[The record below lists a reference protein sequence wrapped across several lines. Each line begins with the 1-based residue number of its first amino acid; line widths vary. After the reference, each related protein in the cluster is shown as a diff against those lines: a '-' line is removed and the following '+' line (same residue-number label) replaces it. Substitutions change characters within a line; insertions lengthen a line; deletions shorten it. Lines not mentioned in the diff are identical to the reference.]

1 MLLPII
7 TASIAPMAAM
17 QPALVQAVEHD
28 IVVAN
33 DIAYYEGPDAD
44 PKKHKLDIYTP
55 KGLKDFPVVFF
66 IHGGTWSSGDR
77 KMYGNMGQMFAKQG
91 IGIVVISYRL
101 SPAVTHPA
109 HIEDVAKAFA
119 WTHANIA
126 KYGGRADQIF
136 VAGHSA
142 GGHLT
147 SLLAANP
154 EYLKKH
160 NLSSKNIKG
169 IIPISGVYDIP
180 AGMFPKIFP
189 GTQDEL
195 KGASPLK
202 NVSQDGPPA
211 LVMYADMDYAGL
223 DTLAKLYSTKLN
235 ELKIP
240 TTLELIKN
248 RTHITIISKMM
259 LSTTDPASKFA
270 VDFIRKHTK

>member
-1 MLLPII
+1 MLFPLMVTPIVP
-7 TASIAPMAAM
+7 AYSAAM
-17 QPALVQAVEHD
+17 QAQEHD
-28 IVVAN
+28 VVVVN
-33 DIAYYEGPDAD
+33 DISYYEGPDAD
-44 PKKHKLDIYTP
+44 AKKHKLDIYTP

-77 KMYGNMGQMFAKQG
+77 KMYGNMGQMFASQG

-109 HIEDVAKAFA
+109 HIEDVARAFA

-126 KYGGRADQIF
+126 KHGGRADRIF

-160 NLSSKNIKG
+160 NLSSKNIRG

-189 GTQDEL
+189 GTADEV
-195 KGASPLK
+195 KPASPLK
-202 NVSQDGPPA
+202 NLAAGGPPA
-211 LVMYADMDYAGL
+211 LVMYADQDYAGL
-223 DTLAKLYSTKLN
+223 DTLAKLYTAKLS
-235 ELKIP
+235 ELKVPATI
-240 TTLELIKN
+240 ELIKS

-259 LSTTDPASKFA
+259 LSATDAASKLA
-270 VDFIRKHTK
+270 LDFIRKYAK

>member
-1 MLLPII
+1 MIFPITVPAI
-7 TASIAPMAAM
+7 VAT
-17 QPALVQAVEHD
+17 QPAFHVFAQQE
-28 IVVAN
+28 VVVVN
-33 DIAYYEGPDAD
+33 DIAYYEGADAD
-44 PKKHKLDIYTP
+44 AKKHKLDIYTP

-77 KMYGNMGQMFAKQG
+77 KMYGNMGQMFASQG
-91 IGIVVISYRL
+91 IGVVVISYRL

-126 KYGGRADQIF
+126 KYGGRADRIF

-160 NLSSKNIKG
+160 NLSSKNIRG

-189 GTQDEL
+189 GTADAL
-195 KGASPLK
+195 KAASPVK
-202 NVSQDGPPA
+202 NLTAGGPPA
-211 LVMYADMDYAGL
+211 LVIYADQDYAGL
-223 DTLAKLYSTKLN
+223 EQLAKQYTAKLGD
-235 ELKIP
+235 LK
-240 TTLELIKN
+240 TQATLELIKD
-248 RTHITIISKMM
+248 RTHITIITKMM
-259 LSTTDPASKFA
+259 LSAKDATSTLAL
-270 VDFIRKHTK
+270 DFIRKYAK

>member
-1 MLLPII
+1 MIFPITVPAI
-7 TASIAPMAAM
+7 VAT
-17 QPALVQAVEHD
+17 QPAFYLFAEQEVT
-28 IVVAN
+28 VVN
-33 DIAYYEGPDAD
+33 DIAYYEGADAD
-44 PKKHKLDIYTP
+44 TKKHKLDIYTP

-77 KMYGNMGQMFAKQG
+77 KMYGNMGQMFASQG
-91 IGIVVISYRL
+91 IGVVVISYRL

-109 HIEDVAKAFA
+109 HIEDVARAFA

-126 KYGGRADQIF
+126 KYGGRADRIF

-160 NLSSKNIKG
+160 NLSSKNIRG

-189 GTQDEL
+189 GTADAL
-195 KGASPLK
+195 KPASPVK
-202 NVSQDGPPA
+202 HRSIMYEGPWA
-211 LVMYADMDYAGL
+211 LPLSVLSGMRAPSLSSGSVGIAAWGL
-223 DTLAKLYSTKLN
+223 TRLLW
-235 ELKIP
+235 
-240 TTLELIKN
+240 
-248 RTHITIISKMM
+248 
-259 LSTTDPASKFA
+259 
-270 VDFIRKHTK
+270 

>member
-1 MLLPII
+1 MIFPITVPAI
-7 TASIAPMAAM
+7 VAT
-17 QPALVQAVEHD
+17 QPAIHVFAEQEVN
-28 IVVAN
+28 VVS
-33 DIAYYEGPDAD
+33 DIAYYEGADAD
-44 PKKHKLDIYTP
+44 AKKHKLDIYTP

-77 KMYGNMGQMFAKQG
+77 KMYGNMGQMFASQG
-91 IGIVVISYRL
+91 IGVVVISYRL

-109 HIEDVAKAFA
+109 HIEDVARAFA

-126 KYGGRADQIF
+126 KYGGRADRIF

-160 NLSSKNIKG
+160 NLSSKNIRG
-169 IIPISGVYDIP
+169 LIPISGVYDIP

-189 GTQDEL
+189 GTADEL
-195 KGASPLK
+195 KPASPLK
-202 NVSQDGPPA
+202 NVTQDGPPA
-211 LVMYADMDYAGL
+211 LVMYADQDYAGL
-223 DTLAKLYSTKLN
+223 DTLAKLYTAKLG

-240 TTLELIKN
+240 ATLELIKN

-259 LSTTDPASKFA
+259 LSTTDAASKLALEF
-270 VDFIRKHTK
+270 VRKYAK

>member
-1 MLLPII
+1 MLFPLMITPIVP
-7 TASIAPMAAM
+7 AYSAAM
-17 QPALVQAVEHD
+17 QAQEHD
-28 IVVAN
+28 VAVVN

-44 PKKHKLDIYTP
+44 AKKHKLDIYTP

-77 KMYGNMGQMFAKQG
+77 KMYGNMGQMFASQG
-91 IGIVVISYRL
+91 IGVVVISYRL

-126 KYGGRADQIF
+126 KHGGRADRIF

-160 NLSSKNIKG
+160 GLSAKNIRG

-189 GTQDEL
+189 GTADEV
-195 KGASPLK
+195 KPASPLK
-202 NVSQDGPPA
+202 NLAAGGPPA
-211 LVMYADMDYAGL
+211 LVMYADQDYAGL
-223 DTLAKLYSTKLN
+223 DTLAKLYAAKLG
-235 ELKIP
+235 ELKVPATI
-240 TTLELIKN
+240 ELIKS

-259 LSTTDPASKFA
+259 LSATDAASKLA
-270 VDFIRKHTK
+270 LDFIRKYAK

>member
-1 MLLPII
+1 MITPIVP
-7 TASIAPMAAM
+7 AYSAAI
-17 QPALVQAVEHD
+17 QAQEHD
-28 IVVAN
+28 VAVVN
-33 DIAYYEGPDAD
+33 DIAYYEGADAD
-44 PKKHKLDIYTP
+44 AKKHKLDIYTP

-91 IGIVVISYRL
+91 IGVVVISYRL

-119 WTHANIA
+119 WTYANIA
-126 KYGGRADQIF
+126 KYGGRADRIF

-160 NLSSKNIKG
+160 GLSSKNIRG

-189 GTQDEL
+189 GTADEV
-195 KGASPLK
+195 KPASPVK
-202 NVSQDGPPA
+202 NLSAGGPPA
-211 LVMYADMDYAGL
+211 LVIYADQDYAGL
-223 DTLAKLYSTKLN
+223 DLLAKQYTAKLG
-235 ELKIP
+235 ELKTP
-240 TTLELIKN
+240 ATLELIKD
-248 RTHITIISKMM
+248 RTHITIITKMM
-259 LSTTDPASKFA
+259 LSAKDA
-270 VDFIRKHTK
+270 VSTLALDFIRKYAK

>member
-1 MLLPII
+1 MIFPITVPAI
-7 TASIAPMAAM
+7 VAT
-17 QPALVQAVEHD
+17 QPAFHVFAQQE
-28 IVVAN
+28 VVVVN
-33 DIAYYEGPDAD
+33 DIAYYEGADAD
-44 PKKHKLDIYTP
+44 AKKHKLDIYTP

-77 KMYGNMGQMFAKQG
+77 KMYGNMGQMFASQG
-91 IGIVVISYRL
+91 IGVVVISYRL

-109 HIEDVAKAFA
+109 HIEDVARAFA

-126 KYGGRADQIF
+126 KYGGRADRIF

-160 NLSSKNIKG
+160 NLSSKNIRG

-189 GTQDEL
+189 GTADAL
-195 KGASPLK
+195 KPASPVK
-202 NVSQDGPPA
+202 NLTAGGPPA
-211 LVMYADMDYAGL
+211 LVIYADQDYAGL
-223 DTLAKLYSTKLN
+223 EQLAKQYTAKLG
-235 ELKIP
+235 ELK
-240 TTLELIKN
+240 TQATLELIKD
-248 RTHITIISKMM
+248 RTHITIITKMM
-259 LSTTDPASKFA
+259 LSAKDATSTLAL
-270 VDFIRKHTK
+270 DFIRKYAK

>member
-1 MLLPII
+1 MLFPLMVTPIVP
-7 TASIAPMAAM
+7 AYSAA
-17 QPALVQAVEHD
+17 VQAQEQAVTV
-28 IVVAN
+28 IN

-44 PKKHKLDIYTP
+44 AKKHKLDIYTP

-66 IHGGTWSSGDR
+66 IHGGSWTSGDR
-77 KMYGNMGQMFAKQG
+77 KMYGNMGQMFASQG
-91 IGIVVISYRL
+91 IGAVVISYRL
-101 SPAVTHPA
+101 SPAVAHPG

-126 KYGGRADQIF
+126 KYGGRADRIF

-160 NLSSKNIKG
+160 NLSSKNIRG

-180 AGMFPKIFP
+180 AGMFPKIFI
-189 GTQDEL
+189 GTQEEI
-195 KGASPLK
+195 KNASPLK
-202 NVSQDGPPA
+202 NLTAGGPPA
-211 LVMYADMDYAGL
+211 LVMYADQDYAGL
-223 DTLAKLYSTKLN
+223 DTLAKLYTAKLG
-235 ELKIP
+235 ELKVP
-240 TTLELIKN
+240 STLELIKS

-259 LSTTDPASKFA
+259 MSATDPASKLA
-270 VDFIRKHTK
+270 LDFIRQNAK

>member
-1 MLLPII
+1 MIFPITVPAI
-7 TASIAPMAAM
+7 VAT
-17 QPALVQAVEHD
+17 QPAFHVFAQQE
-28 IVVAN
+28 VVVVN
-33 DIAYYEGPDAD
+33 DIAYYEGADAD
-44 PKKHKLDIYTP
+44 AKKHKLDIYTP

-77 KMYGNMGQMFAKQG
+77 KMYGNMGQMFASQG
-91 IGIVVISYRL
+91 IGVVVISYRL

-126 KYGGRADQIF
+126 KYGGRADRIF

-160 NLSSKNIKG
+160 NLSSKNIRG

-189 GTQDEL
+189 GTADAL
-195 KGASPLK
+195 KAASPVK
-202 NVSQDGPPA
+202 NLTAGGPPA
-211 LVMYADMDYAGL
+211 LVIYADQDYAGL
-223 DTLAKLYSTKLN
+223 DLLAKQYTAKLG
-235 ELKIP
+235 ELK
-240 TTLELIKN
+240 TQATLELIKD
-248 RTHITIISKMM
+248 RTHITIITKMM
-259 LSTTDPASKFA
+259 LSAKDATSTLAL
-270 VDFIRKHTK
+270 DFIRKYAK

>member
-1 MLLPII
+1 MLFPLMVTPIVP
-7 TASIAPMAAM
+7 AYSAAM
-17 QPALVQAVEHD
+17 QAQEHD
-28 IVVAN
+28 VVVVN

-44 PKKHKLDIYTP
+44 AKKHKLDIYTP

-77 KMYGNMGQMFAKQG
+77 KMYGNMGQMFASQG
-91 IGIVVISYRL
+91 IGVVVISYRL

-109 HIEDVAKAFA
+109 HIEDVARAFA

-126 KYGGRADQIF
+126 KYGGRADRIF

-160 NLSSKNIKG
+160 NLSSKNIRG

-189 GTQDEL
+189 GTADEI
-195 KGASPLK
+195 KPASPLK
-202 NVSQDGPPA
+202 NLAAGGPPA
-211 LVMYADMDYAGL
+211 LVIYADQDYAGL
-223 DTLAKLYSTKLN
+223 ELLAKQYTAKLG
-235 ELKIP
+235 ELKVPATI
-240 TTLELIKN
+240 ELIKS

-259 LSTTDPASKFA
+259 LSATDVASKLA
-270 VDFIRKHTK
+270 LDFIRKYAK

>member
-1 MLLPII
+1 MIFPITVPAI
-7 TASIAPMAAM
+7 VAT
-17 QPALVQAVEHD
+17 QPAFHVFAQQE
-28 IVVAN
+28 VVVVN
-33 DIAYYEGPDAD
+33 DIAYYEGADAD
-44 PKKHKLDIYTP
+44 AKKHKLDIYTP

-77 KMYGNMGQMFAKQG
+77 KMYGNMGQMFASQG
-91 IGIVVISYRL
+91 IGVVVISYRL

-109 HIEDVAKAFA
+109 HIEDVARAFA

-126 KYGGRADQIF
+126 KYGGRADRIF

-160 NLSSKNIKG
+160 NLSSKNIRG

-189 GTQDEL
+189 GTADAL
-195 KGASPLK
+195 KPASPVK
-202 NVSQDGPPA
+202 NLTAGGPPA
-211 LVMYADMDYAGL
+211 LVIYADQDYAGL
-223 DTLAKLYSTKLN
+223 DLLAKQYTAKLG
-235 ELKIP
+235 ELK
-240 TTLELIKN
+240 TQATLELIKD
-248 RTHITIISKMM
+248 RTHITIITKMM
-259 LSTTDPASKFA
+259 LSAKDATSMLAL
-270 VDFIRKHTK
+270 DFIRKYAK

>member
-1 MLLPII
+1 MIFPITVPAI
-7 TASIAPMAAM
+7 VAT
-17 QPALVQAVEHD
+17 QPAIHLFAEQEVN
-28 IVVAN
+28 VVS
-33 DIAYYEGPDAD
+33 DIAYYEGADAD
-44 PKKHKLDIYTP
+44 AKKHKLDIYTP

-77 KMYGNMGQMFAKQG
+77 KMYGNMGQMFASQG
-91 IGIVVISYRL
+91 IGVVVISYRL

-109 HIEDVAKAFA
+109 HIEDVARAFA

-126 KYGGRADQIF
+126 KYGGRADRIF

-160 NLSSKNIKG
+160 NLSSKNIRG

-189 GTQDEL
+189 GTADAL
-195 KGASPLK
+195 KPASPVK
-202 NVSQDGPPA
+202 NLTAGGPPA
-211 LVMYADMDYAGL
+211 LVIYADQDYAGL
-223 DTLAKLYSTKLN
+223 DLLAKQYTAKLG
-235 ELKIP
+235 ELK
-240 TTLELIKN
+240 TQATLELIKD
-248 RTHITIISKMM
+248 RTHITIITKMM
-259 LSTTDPASKFA
+259 LSAKDATSTLALE
-270 VDFIRKHTK
+270 FIRKYAK

>member
-1 MLLPII
+1 MIFPITVPAI
-7 TASIAPMAAM
+7 VAT
-17 QPALVQAVEHD
+17 QPAFHVFAQQE
-28 IVVAN
+28 VVVVN
-33 DIAYYEGPDAD
+33 DIAYYEGADAD
-44 PKKHKLDIYTP
+44 AKKHKLDIYTP

-77 KMYGNMGQMFAKQG
+77 KMYGNMGQMFASQG
-91 IGIVVISYRL
+91 IGVVVISYRL

-126 KYGGRADQIF
+126 KYGGRADRIF

-160 NLSSKNIKG
+160 NLSSKNIRG

-189 GTQDEL
+189 GTADAL
-195 KGASPLK
+195 KAASPVK
-202 NVSQDGPPA
+202 NLTAGGPPA
-211 LVMYADMDYAGL
+211 LVIYADQDYAGL
-223 DTLAKLYSTKLN
+223 EQLAKQYTAKLG
-235 ELKIP
+235 ELK
-240 TTLELIKN
+240 TQATLELIKD
-248 RTHITIISKMM
+248 RTHITIITKMM
-259 LSTTDPASKFA
+259 LSAKDAISTLAL
-270 VDFIRKHTK
+270 DFIRKYAK

>member
-1 MLLPII
+1 MIFPITVPAI
-7 TASIAPMAAM
+7 VAT
-17 QPALVQAVEHD
+17 QPAFHVFAQQE
-28 IVVAN
+28 VVVVN
-33 DIAYYEGPDAD
+33 DITYYEGADAD
-44 PKKHKLDIYTP
+44 AKKHKLDIYTP

-77 KMYGNMGQMFAKQG
+77 KMYGNMGQMFASQG
-91 IGIVVISYRL
+91 IGVVVISYRL

-109 HIEDVAKAFA
+109 HIEDVARAFA

-126 KYGGRADQIF
+126 KYGGRADRIF

-160 NLSSKNIKG
+160 NLSSKNIRG

-189 GTQDEL
+189 GTADAL
-195 KGASPLK
+195 KPASPVK
-202 NVSQDGPPA
+202 NLTAGGPPA
-211 LVMYADMDYAGL
+211 LVIYADQDYAGL
-223 DTLAKLYSTKLN
+223 DLLAKQYTAKLG
-235 ELKIP
+235 ELK
-240 TTLELIKN
+240 TQATLELIKD
-248 RTHITIISKMM
+248 RTHITIITKMM
-259 LSTTDPASKFA
+259 LSAKDATSTLAL
-270 VDFIRKHTK
+270 DFIRKYAK

>member
-1 MLLPII
+1 MIFPITVPAI
-7 TASIAPMAAM
+7 VAT
-17 QPALVQAVEHD
+17 QPAFHVFAQQE
-28 IVVAN
+28 VVVVN
-33 DIAYYEGPDAD
+33 DIAYYEGADAD
-44 PKKHKLDIYTP
+44 AKKHKLDIYTP

-77 KMYGNMGQMFAKQG
+77 KMYGNMGQMFASQG
-91 IGIVVISYRL
+91 IGVVVISYRL

-126 KYGGRADQIF
+126 KYGGRADRIF

-160 NLSSKNIKG
+160 NLSSKNIRG

-189 GTQDEL
+189 GTADAL
-195 KGASPLK
+195 KAASPVK
-202 NVSQDGPPA
+202 NLTAGGPPA
-211 LVMYADMDYAGL
+211 LVLYADQDYAGL
-223 DTLAKLYSTKLN
+223 DLLAKQYTAKLG
-235 ELKIP
+235 ELK
-240 TTLELIKN
+240 TQATLELIKD
-248 RTHITIISKMM
+248 RTHITIITKMM
-259 LSTTDPASKFA
+259 LSAKDATSTLAL
-270 VDFIRKHTK
+270 DFIRKYAK

>member
-1 MLLPII
+1 MIFPITVPAI
-7 TASIAPMAAM
+7 VAT
-17 QPALVQAVEHD
+17 QPAFHVFAQQE
-28 IVVAN
+28 VVVVN
-33 DIAYYEGPDAD
+33 DIAYYEGADAD
-44 PKKHKLDIYTP
+44 AKKHKLDIYTP

-77 KMYGNMGQMFAKQG
+77 KMYGNMGQMFASQG
-91 IGIVVISYRL
+91 IGVVVISYRL

-109 HIEDVAKAFA
+109 HIEDVARAFA

-126 KYGGRADQIF
+126 KYGGRADRIF

-160 NLSSKNIKG
+160 NLSSKNIRG

-189 GTQDEL
+189 GTADAL
-195 KGASPLK
+195 KPASPVK
-202 NVSQDGPPA
+202 NLTAGGPPA
-211 LVMYADMDYAGL
+211 LVIYADQDYAGL
-223 DTLAKLYSTKLN
+223 EQLAKQYTAKLG
-235 ELKIP
+235 ELK
-240 TTLELIKN
+240 TQATLELIKD
-248 RTHITIISKMM
+248 RTHITIITKMM
-259 LSTTDPASKFA
+259 LSAKDATSTLAL
-270 VDFIRKHTK
+270 DFIPKYAK

>member
-1 MLLPII
+1 MLFPLMVTPIVP
-7 TASIAPMAAM
+7 AYSAAM
-17 QPALVQAVEHD
+17 QAQEHD
-28 IVVAN
+28 VVVVN

-44 PKKHKLDIYTP
+44 AKKHKLDIYTP

-77 KMYGNMGQMFAKQG
+77 KMYGNMGQMFASQG

-109 HIEDVAKAFA
+109 HIEDVARAFA

-126 KYGGRADQIF
+126 KHGGRADRIF

-160 NLSSKNIKG
+160 NLSSKNIRG

-189 GTQDEL
+189 GTADEI
-195 KGASPLK
+195 KPASPLK
-202 NVSQDGPPA
+202 NLAAGGPPA
-211 LVMYADMDYAGL
+211 LVMYADQDYAGL
-223 DTLAKLYSTKLN
+223 DTLAKLYTAKLS
-235 ELKIP
+235 ELKVPATI
-240 TTLELIKN
+240 ELIKS

-259 LSTTDPASKFA
+259 LSATDAASKLA
-270 VDFIRKHTK
+270 LDFIRKYAK

>member
-1 MLLPII
+1 MIFPITVPAI
-7 TASIAPMAAM
+7 VAT
-17 QPALVQAVEHD
+17 QPAFHVFAQQE
-28 IVVAN
+28 VVVVN
-33 DIAYYEGPDAD
+33 DIAYYEGADAD
-44 PKKHKLDIYTP
+44 AKKHKLDIYTP

-77 KMYGNMGQMFAKQG
+77 KMYGNMGQMFASQG
-91 IGIVVISYRL
+91 IGVVVISYRL

-109 HIEDVAKAFA
+109 HIEDVARAFA

-126 KYGGRADQIF
+126 KYGGRADRIF

-160 NLSSKNIKG
+160 NLSSKNIRG

-189 GTQDEL
+189 GTADAL
-195 KGASPLK
+195 KPASPVK
-202 NVSQDGPPA
+202 NLTAGGPPA
-211 LVMYADMDYAGL
+211 LVIYADQDYAGL
-223 DTLAKLYSTKLN
+223 DLLAKQYTAKLG
-235 ELKIP
+235 ELK
-240 TTLELIKN
+240 TQATLELIKD
-248 RTHITIISKMM
+248 RTHITIITKMM
-259 LSTTDPASKFA
+259 LSAKDATSTLALE
-270 VDFIRKHTK
+270 FIRKYAK

>member
-1 MLLPII
+1 MIFPITVPAI
-7 TASIAPMAAM
+7 VAT
-17 QPALVQAVEHD
+17 QPAFHVFAQQE
-28 IVVAN
+28 VVVVN
-33 DIAYYEGPDAD
+33 DIAYYEGADAD
-44 PKKHKLDIYTP
+44 AKKHKLDIYTP

-77 KMYGNMGQMFAKQG
+77 KMYGNMGQMFASQG
-91 IGIVVISYRL
+91 IGVVVISYRL

-126 KYGGRADQIF
+126 KYGGRADRIF

-160 NLSSKNIKG
+160 NLSSKNIRG

-189 GTQDEL
+189 GTADAL
-195 KGASPLK
+195 KPASPVK
-202 NVSQDGPPA
+202 NLTAGGPPA
-211 LVMYADMDYAGL
+211 LVIYADQDYAGL
-223 DTLAKLYSTKLN
+223 DLLAKQYTAKLG
-235 ELKIP
+235 ELK
-240 TTLELIKN
+240 TQATLELIKD
-248 RTHITIISKMM
+248 RTHITIITKMM
-259 LSTTDPASKFA
+259 LSAKDATSTLAL
-270 VDFIRKHTK
+270 DFIRKYAK

>member
-1 MLLPII
+1 MIFPITVPAI
-7 TASIAPMAAM
+7 VAT
-17 QPALVQAVEHD
+17 QPAFHVFAQQE
-28 IVVAN
+28 VVVVN
-33 DIAYYEGPDAD
+33 DIAYYEGADAD
-44 PKKHKLDIYTP
+44 AKKHKLDIYTP

-77 KMYGNMGQMFAKQG
+77 KMYGNMGQMFASQG
-91 IGIVVISYRL
+91 IGVVVISYRL

-126 KYGGRADQIF
+126 KYGGRADLIF

-160 NLSSKNIKG
+160 NLSSKNIRG

-189 GTQDEL
+189 GTADAL
-195 KGASPLK
+195 KPASPVK
-202 NVSQDGPPA
+202 NLTAGGPPA
-211 LVMYADMDYAGL
+211 LVIYADQDYAGL
-223 DTLAKLYSTKLN
+223 DLLAKQYTAKLG
-235 ELKIP
+235 ELK
-240 TTLELIKN
+240 TQATLELIKD
-248 RTHITIISKMM
+248 RTHITIITKMM
-259 LSTTDPASKFA
+259 LSAKDATSTLAL
-270 VDFIRKHTK
+270 DFIRKYAK

>member
-1 MLLPII
+1 MLFPLMVTPIVP
-7 TASIAPMAAM
+7 ANSAAI
-17 QPALVQAVEHD
+17 QAQEQAV
-28 IVVAN
+28 VVVN

-44 PKKHKLDIYTP
+44 AKKHKLDIYTP

-66 IHGGTWSSGDR
+66 IHGGSWTSGDR
-77 KMYGNMGQMFAKQG
+77 KMYGNMGQMFASQG
-91 IGIVVISYRL
+91 IGAVVISYRL
-101 SPAVTHPA
+101 SPAVAHPG

-126 KYGGRADQIF
+126 KYGGRADRIF

-180 AGMFPKIFP
+180 AGMFPKIFI
-189 GTQDEL
+189 GTQEEI
-195 KGASPLK
+195 KNASPLK
-202 NVSQDGPPA
+202 NLTAGGPPA
-211 LVMYADMDYAGL
+211 LVMYADQDYAGL
-223 DTLAKLYSTKLN
+223 DTLAKLYTAKLG
-235 ELKIP
+235 ELKVP
-240 TTLELIKN
+240 TTLELIKS

-259 LSTTDPASKFA
+259 MSATDAASTLAL
-270 VDFIRKHTK
+270 DFVRKYAK

>member
-1 MLLPII
+1 MLFPLMVTPIV
-7 TASIAPMAAM
+7 
-17 QPALVQAVEHD
+17 PAYSATVLAQEQAVTV
-28 IVVAN
+28 IN

-44 PKKHKLDIYTP
+44 AKKHKLDIYTP

-66 IHGGTWSSGDR
+66 IHGGSWTSGDR
-77 KMYGNMGQMFAKQG
+77 KMYGNMGQMFASQG
-91 IGIVVISYRL
+91 IGAVVISYRL
-101 SPAVTHPA
+101 SPAVAHPG

-126 KYGGRADQIF
+126 KYGGRADRIF

-160 NLSSKNIKG
+160 NLSSKNIRG

-180 AGMFPKIFP
+180 AGMFPKIFI
-189 GTQDEL
+189 GTQEEI
-195 KGASPLK
+195 KNASPLK
-202 NVSQDGPPA
+202 NLTAGGPPA
-211 LVMYADMDYAGL
+211 LVMYADQDYAGL
-223 DTLAKLYSTKLN
+223 DTLAKLYTAKLG
-235 ELKIP
+235 ELKVP
-240 TTLELIKN
+240 TTLELIKS

-259 LSTTDPASKFA
+259 MSATDPASKLA
-270 VDFIRKHTK
+270 LDFIRQNAK

>member
-1 MLLPII
+1 MLFPLMITPIVP
-7 TASIAPMAAM
+7 AYSAAI
-17 QPALVQAVEHD
+17 QAQEHD
-28 IVVAN
+28 VAVVN
-33 DIAYYEGPDAD
+33 DIAYYEGADAD
-44 PKKHKLDIYTP
+44 AKKHKLDIYTP

-91 IGIVVISYRL
+91 IGVVVISYRL

-119 WTHANIA
+119 WTYANIA
-126 KYGGRADQIF
+126 KYGGRADRIF

-160 NLSSKNIKG
+160 GLSSKNIRG

-195 KGASPLK
+195 KGASPVK
-202 NVSQDGPPA
+202 NLTAGGPPA
-211 LVMYADMDYAGL
+211 LVIYADQDYAGL
-223 DTLAKLYSTKLN
+223 DLLAKQYTAKLTD
-235 ELKIP
+235 LKTP
-240 TTLELIKN
+240 ATLELIKD
-248 RTHITIISKMM
+248 RTHITIITKMM
-259 LSTTDPASKFA
+259 LSAKDAASTLA
-270 VDFIRKHTK
+270 LDFIRKYAK

>member
-1 MLLPII
+1 MIFPITVPAI
-7 TASIAPMAAM
+7 VAT
-17 QPALVQAVEHD
+17 QPAFHVFAQQE
-28 IVVAN
+28 VVVVN
-33 DIAYYEGPDAD
+33 DIAYYEGADAD
-44 PKKHKLDIYTP
+44 AKKHKLDIYTP

-77 KMYGNMGQMFAKQG
+77 KMYGNMGQMFASQG
-91 IGIVVISYRL
+91 IGVVVISYRL

-109 HIEDVAKAFA
+109 HIEDVARAFA

-126 KYGGRADQIF
+126 KYGGRADRIF

-160 NLSSKNIKG
+160 NLSSKNIRG

-189 GTQDEL
+189 GTADAL
-195 KGASPLK
+195 KPASPVK
-202 NVSQDGPPA
+202 NLTAGGPPA
-211 LVMYADMDYAGL
+211 LVIYADQDYAGL
-223 DTLAKLYSTKLN
+223 DLLAKQYTAKLG
-235 ELKIP
+235 ELK
-240 TTLELIKN
+240 TQATLELIKD
-248 RTHITIISKMM
+248 RTHITIITKMM
-259 LSTTDPASKFA
+259 LSAKDAASTLA
-270 VDFIRKHTK
+270 LDFIRKYAK

>member
-1 MLLPII
+1 MIFPITVPAI
-7 TASIAPMAAM
+7 VAT
-17 QPALVQAVEHD
+17 QPAFHVFAQQE
-28 IVVAN
+28 VVVVN
-33 DIAYYEGPDAD
+33 DIAYYEGADAD
-44 PKKHKLDIYTP
+44 AKKHKLDIYTP

-77 KMYGNMGQMFAKQG
+77 KMYGNMGQMFASQG
-91 IGIVVISYRL
+91 IGVVVISYRL

-126 KYGGRADQIF
+126 KYGGRADRIF

-160 NLSSKNIKG
+160 NLSSKNIRG

-189 GTQDEL
+189 GTADAL
-195 KGASPLK
+195 KPASPVK
-202 NVSQDGPPA
+202 NLTAGGPPA
-211 LVMYADMDYAGL
+211 LVIYADQDYAGL
-223 DTLAKLYSTKLN
+223 DLLAKQYTAKLG
-235 ELKIP
+235 ELK
-240 TTLELIKN
+240 TQATLELIKD
-248 RTHITIISKMM
+248 RTHITIITKMM
-259 LSTTDPASKFA
+259 LSAKDATSTLAL
-270 VDFIRKHTK
+270 DFISKYAK

>member
-1 MLLPII
+1 MIFPITVPAI
-7 TASIAPMAAM
+7 VAT
-17 QPALVQAVEHD
+17 QPAFHVFAQQE
-28 IVVAN
+28 VVVVN
-33 DIAYYEGPDAD
+33 DIAYYEGADAD
-44 PKKHKLDIYTP
+44 AKKHKLDIYTP

-77 KMYGNMGQMFAKQG
+77 KMYGNMGQMFASQG
-91 IGIVVISYRL
+91 IGVVVISYRL

-109 HIEDVAKAFA
+109 HIEDVARAFA

-126 KYGGRADQIF
+126 KYGGRADRIF

-160 NLSSKNIKG
+160 NLSSKNIRG

-189 GTQDEL
+189 GTADAL
-195 KGASPLK
+195 KPASPVK
-202 NVSQDGPPA
+202 NLTAGGPPA
-211 LVMYADMDYAGL
+211 LVIYADQDYAGL
-223 DTLAKLYSTKLN
+223 EQLAKQYTSKLG
-235 ELKIP
+235 ELK
-240 TTLELIKN
+240 TQATLELIKD
-248 RTHITIISKMM
+248 RTHITIITKMM
-259 LSTTDPASKFA
+259 LSAKDATSTLAL
-270 VDFIRKHTK
+270 DFIRKYAK

>member
-1 MLLPII
+1 MLFPLMVTPIVP
-7 TASIAPMAAM
+7 AYSAAM
-17 QPALVQAVEHD
+17 QAQEHD
-28 IVVAN
+28 VVVVN

-44 PKKHKLDIYTP
+44 AKKHKLDIYTP

-77 KMYGNMGQMFAKQG
+77 KMYGNMGQMFASQG
-91 IGIVVISYRL
+91 IGVVVISYRL

-109 HIEDVAKAFA
+109 HIEDVARAFA

-126 KYGGRADQIF
+126 KHGGRADRIF

-160 NLSSKNIKG
+160 NLSSKNIRG

-189 GTQDEL
+189 GTADEI
-195 KGASPLK
+195 KPASPLK
-202 NVSQDGPPA
+202 NLAAGGPPA
-211 LVMYADMDYAGL
+211 LVMYADQDYAGL
-223 DTLAKLYSTKLN
+223 DTLAKLYTAKLS
-235 ELKIP
+235 ELKVPAAI
-240 TTLELIKN
+240 ELIKS

-259 LSTTDPASKFA
+259 LSATDAASKLA
-270 VDFIRKHTK
+270 LDFIRKYAK

>member
-1 MLLPII
+1 MIFPITVPAI
-7 TASIAPMAAM
+7 VAT
-17 QPALVQAVEHD
+17 QPAFHVFAQQE
-28 IVVAN
+28 VVVVN
-33 DIAYYEGPDAD
+33 DIAYYEGADAD
-44 PKKHKLDIYTP
+44 AKKHKLDVYTP

-77 KMYGNMGQMFAKQG
+77 KMYVNMGQMFASQG
-91 IGIVVISYRL
+91 IGVVVISYRL

-109 HIEDVAKAFA
+109 HIEDVARAFA

-126 KYGGRADQIF
+126 KYGGRADRIF

-160 NLSSKNIKG
+160 NLSSKNIRG

-189 GTQDEL
+189 GTADAL
-195 KGASPLK
+195 KPASPVK
-202 NVSQDGPPA
+202 NLTAGGPPA
-211 LVMYADMDYAGL
+211 LVIYADQDYAGL
-223 DTLAKLYSTKLN
+223 DLLAKQYTAKLG
-235 ELKIP
+235 ELK
-240 TTLELIKN
+240 TQATLELIKD
-248 RTHITIISKMM
+248 RTHITIITKMM
-259 LSTTDPASKFA
+259 LSAKDATSTLAL
-270 VDFIRKHTK
+270 DFIRKYAK

>member
-1 MLLPII
+1 MLYPLMITPIVP
-7 TASIAPMAAM
+7 AYSAAM
-17 QPALVQAVEHD
+17 QAQEHD
-28 IVVAN
+28 VAVVN

-44 PKKHKLDIYTP
+44 AKKHKLDIYTP

-77 KMYGNMGQMFAKQG
+77 KMYGNMGQMFASQG
-91 IGIVVISYRL
+91 IGVVVISYRL
-101 SPAVTHPA
+101 SPAVAHPV

-126 KYGGRADQIF
+126 KHGGRADRIF

-160 NLSSKNIKG
+160 NLSSKNIRG

-189 GTQDEL
+189 GTADEV
-195 KGASPLK
+195 KPASPLK
-202 NVSQDGPPA
+202 NLAAGGPPA
-211 LVMYADMDYAGL
+211 LVMYADQDYAGL
-223 DTLAKLYSTKLN
+223 DTLAKLYSAKLG
-235 ELKIP
+235 ELKVPATI
-240 TTLELIKN
+240 ELIKS

-259 LSTTDPASKFA
+259 LSATDAASKLA
-270 VDFIRKHTK
+270 LDFIRKYAK